1 LFFQLLEETS
11 NHDAQPTPVVV
22 PEVTDAEKLRERK
35 KKLEAW
41 KAKKKAEEEQAKK
54 LGHIPGRILP
64 DIASTSIAA
73 NGRVNAFSP
82 MATVPA
88 KGMCTYW
95 VMGLT
100 NIIQASNGTALPMD
114 RPVSTFGLTT
124 KSKVAIEKAKRGAI
138 DFGDDDNKKLKL
150 ERLPS
155 PIPGE
160 ATADTELAE
169 DDDDTV
175 MQEGT
180 EEEAAAAARAAAAQR
195 AERLAAEE
203 AAAQPVTSEGGMDV
217 DEDDID
223 PLDAF
228 MAGVETEKANAVPVI
243 EKKEEAILDN
253 AEDVDITAEDQ
264 DPDDIL
270 ALANKMKKKKELPTV
285 DHGKINYEPFR
296 RNFYKESVE
305 LQQMTEEEVDYLR
318 MEMDGIKI
326 RVSQPPSLIL
336 FSCVY
341 FRTC

>member
-1 LFFQLLEETS
+1 MP
-11 NHDAQPTPVVV
+11 AVA
-22 PEVTDAEKLRERK
+22 EVTDAEKLRQRK
-35 KKLEAW
+35 QKLEAW

-64 DIASTSIAA
+64 DIATAA
-73 NGRVNAFSP
+73 GKMGNAKVNAFS
-82 MATVPA
+82 AITAVPA
-88 KGMCTYW
+88 KGIST
-95 VMGLT
+95 LSRSRDS
-100 NIIQASNGTALPMD
+100 NINLATNGTALPMD

-124 KSKVAIEKAKRGAI
+124 KSKLALEKAKRGAI

-160 ATADTELAE
+160 AAPETELAE

-203 AAAQPVTSEGGMDV
+203 AAAAQPTKQDAAMDV
-217 DEDDID
+217 DEEDEID

-228 MAGVETEKANAVPVI
+228 MAGVETEKANAVPMP

-270 ALANKMKKKKELPTV
+270 ALANKMKKKKELPAV
-285 DHGKINYEPFR
+285 EHSKVNYEPFR

-318 MEMDGIKI
+318 LEMDGIKI
-326 RVSQPPSLIL
+326 RVRPTKSSTQESANCLQ
-336 FSCVY
+336 
-341 FRTC
+341 